1 MQTRIILTVGCVGK
15 TYLDKTYSN
24 VYDFDKHTLDYKYD
38 KTGYEHLSNE
48 EFKSIPNRKINDGW
62 FERYMEDWCKV
73 IDSNQYDVVT
83 GWLQQDCLNYLVDK
97 GYPVEVVVVD
107 VGDYESVYKERSQ
120 NRGNN
125 EQYWTNLRGYYDKT
139 LALYKDRKD
148 IKVTIFDRPYYLS
161 EYLAFSG
168 ILLEKAP
175 KLGDTYVH
183 KVIEKVDEA
192 FRTETSFLSQDFVN
206 FYSHL
211 VLTALYADIE
221 FTQEMVHDAWSV
233 VTYYKDN
240 LKLHPSMKP
249 FEYLTPEV
257 QELDQ
262 PYVEKLN
269 EVLNYFKGL
278 KSIVEV
284 SNANKQFN

>member
-15 TYLDKTYSN
+15 THLDASYSN

-38 KTGYEHLSNE
+38 KTGFEHLSNE
-48 EFKSIPNRKINDGW
+48 EFKSLPNRKINEGW
-62 FERYMEDWCKV
+62 FERYMEDWCNL
-73 IDSNQYDVVT
+73 IDSGKYDVVT
-83 GWLQQDCLNYLVDK
+83 GWMQQDCLIYLVDK

-107 VGDYESVYKERSQ
+107 VGEYESIYKERSH

-125 EQYWTNLRGYYDKT
+125 EQYWTNLSSYYDKT
-139 LALYKDRKD
+139 LALYKDRTD
-148 IKVTIFDRPYYLS
+148 IKVTIFDKPYYLS

-175 KLGDTYVH
+175 NLGDIYVH

-206 FYSHL
+206 FYSRL
-211 VLTALYADIE
+211 VLTALSLDIE
-221 FTQEMVHDAWSV
+221 ITKEMVHDAWSV
-233 VTYYKDN
+233 VTYYRDS

-278 KSIVEV
+278 KSIIEV
-284 SNANKQFN
+284 SNVNKQLN

>member
-1 MQTRIILTVGCVGK
+1 MQTRLILTVGCVGK
-15 TYLDKTYSN
+15 THLDASYSN

-38 KTGYEHLSNE
+38 KTGFEHLSNE
-48 EFKSIPNRKINDGW
+48 EFKSLPNRKINEGW

-73 IDSNQYDVVT
+73 IDSGKYDVVT
-83 GWLQQDCLNYLVDK
+83 GWMQQDCLNYLVDK

-107 VGDYESVYKERSQ
+107 VGDYESIYKERSQ

-139 LALYKDRKD
+139 LELYKDRTD
-148 IKVTIFDRPYYLS
+148 IKVTIFDKPYYLS

-168 ILLEKAP
+168 IPLEKAHG
-175 KLGDTYVH
+175 LGDTYVH

-211 VLTALYADIE
+211 VLTALSADIE

-233 VTYYKDN
+233 VTYYKDSS
-240 LKLHPSMKP
+240 KLHPSMKP
-249 FEYLTPEV
+249 FDYLTLEV

-262 PYVEKLN
+262 PYVDKLN
-269 EVLNYFKGL
+269 EVLTYFKGL
-278 KSIVEV
+278 RKLAKSED
-284 SNANKQFN
+284 

>member
-1 MQTRIILTVGCVGK
+1 MQTRLILTVGCVGK
-15 TYLDKTYSN
+15 THLDASYSN

-38 KTGYEHLSNE
+38 KTGFEHLSNE
-48 EFKSIPNRKINDGW
+48 EFKSLPNRKINEGW

-73 IDSNQYDVVT
+73 IDSGKYDVVT
-83 GWLQQDCLNYLVDK
+83 GWMQQDCLNYLVDK

-107 VGDYESVYKERSQ
+107 VGDYESIYKERSQ

-139 LALYKDRKD
+139 LELYKDRTD
-148 IKVTIFDRPYYLS
+148 IKVTIFDKPYYLS

-168 ILLEKAP
+168 IPLEKAHG
-175 KLGDTYVH
+175 LGDTYVH

-211 VLTALYADIE
+211 VLTALSADIE
-221 FTQEMVHDAWSV
+221 FIQEMVHDAWSV
-233 VTYYKDN
+233 VTYYKDS

-249 FEYLTPEV
+249 FDYLTSEV

-269 EVLNYFKGL
+269 EVLSYFKGL
-278 KSIVEV
+278 RNLTRSER
-284 SNANKQFN
+284 